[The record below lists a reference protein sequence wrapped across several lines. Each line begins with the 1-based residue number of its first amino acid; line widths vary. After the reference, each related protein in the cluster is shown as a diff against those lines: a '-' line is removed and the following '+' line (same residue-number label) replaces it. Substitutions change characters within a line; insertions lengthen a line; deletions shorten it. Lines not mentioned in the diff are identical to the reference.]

1 MAQRLDFSSMTQVA
15 IQLVSVTPQLAEQ
28 AFVDAMSDHVDR
40 ISACAVDGESV
51 TVAVSSS

>member
-1 MAQRLDFSSMTQVA
+1 MTQVA

-28 AFVDAMSDHVDR
+28 AFVDAMPDQVDR
-40 ISACAVDGESV
+40 QSASAAGGESV